1 MFFRVKQSQNRKY
14 LQIVENRREGGKVKQ
29 RVIGTVGRLDRL
41 EGAGQLESLLESGAR
56 LTESILLI
64 NAHQQG
70 EAPVLSTKRIGAVKI
85 FERLWSETGCR
96 QAIQDLLTDRKF
108 DFPLERAIFL
118 TVLHR
123 VLAPGSD
130 RSAERWREDYAI
142 DGMDGLELH
151 HLYRAMMWLGEEIPD
166 QAGSTGFS
174 PRCVKDLIEEALFA
188 RRRDLFSELEMV
200 FFDTTS
206 LYFEGEGGETIGQ
219 RGYSKDH
226 RPDLKQMVVGA
237 VLDESGRPVCCELW
251 PGSTTDVKTLLPL
264 ADRLSRRFGV
274 QRACLV
280 ADRGMISQETIDE
293 LERRHW
299 PYILGARMRKQKE
312 VSKNVLSRAGR
323 YHEVREPG
331 QDPKGRAPLKVKQV
345 MVDQRRYIVCLN
357 EAQAKKDAADREAI
371 VAALQEQLK
380 KGDKSRVGN
389 RGYRQYLKTGDG
401 PHFEIDQEKI
411 KAEARYDGKW
421 VLRANTDLSAS
432 DVALK
437 YKQLWQV
444 ESLFRDTKS
453 LLETRPI
460 FHQRDDTI
468 RGHVFCSFLA
478 LILRK
483 ALLERL
489 DDGDDPIEWQ
499 DLLRDL
505 ESLQHVDVAHQGK
518 RFRLR
523 TEARGCSGR
532 VFQRVG
538 VALPPTVQ
546 QIKEASLAS

>member
-1 MFFRVKQSQNRKY
+1 MFFRIKKSQNREY
-14 LQIVENRREGGKVKQ
+14 LQIVENRREAGTVKQ
-29 RVIGTVGRLDRL
+29 RVIGTVGRFDQLK
-41 EGAGQLESLLESGAR
+41 GTGQLEALLESGAR

-70 EAPVLSTKRIGAVKI
+70 VMPVLSTKRIGAVKI
-85 FERLWSETGCR
+85 FERLWSETGC
-96 QAIQDLLTDRKF
+96 QQTIQRLLVARKF
-108 DFPLERAIFL
+108 DFPVERAIFL

-123 VLAPGSD
+123 LLDPGSD
-130 RSAERWREDYAI
+130 RAAERWREDYAI
-142 DGMDGLELH
+142 EGMDGLELH
-151 HLYRAMMWLGEEIPD
+151 HLYRAMMWLGEEVAD

-188 RRRDLFSELEMV
+188 RHRDLFSELEMV

-251 PGSTTDVKTLLPL
+251 PGNTTDVKTLLPI

-280 ADRGMISQETIDE
+280 ADRGMISQATIDE
-293 LERRHW
+293 LEGRHW
-299 PYILGARMRKQKE
+299 PYILGARMRSQKE
-312 VSKNVLSRAGR
+312 VSENVISRAGR
-323 YHEVREPG
+323 YHEVREHG
-331 QDPKGRAPLKVKQV
+331 RDAKGRAPLKVKQV
-345 MVDQRRYIVCLN
+345 MVDQRRYIVCCN
-357 EAQAKKDAADREAI
+357 EIQAKKDAADREAI
-371 VAALQEQLK
+371 VAALQDQLK
-380 KGDKSRVGN
+380 KGDKSLVGN
-389 RGYRQYLKTGDG
+389 RGYRRYLKKGG
-401 PHFEIDQEKI
+401 SHFEIDINKI

-421 VLRANTDLSAS
+421 VLRTNTDLSPS

-444 ESLFRDTKS
+444 ESMFRDTKS
-453 LLETRPI
+453 LLDTRPI

-489 DDGDDPIEWQ
+489 ATDEPPEWQ

-505 ESLQHVDVAHQGK
+505 NALQQVDVEHQGK

-523 TEARGCSGR
+523 TEARGCCGR
-532 VFQRVG
+532 VFQSVG
-538 VALPPTVQ
+538 VALPPAVQ
-546 QIKEASLAS
+546 QLKEVSRAS